1 MTYEEVLHF
10 MRDTFPEWW
19 EGHLSEFEEEG
30 SGSCHMAAGTL
41 VGLIGEAMALGA
53 KQFADRAAAFAD
65 RLAESEDPRVENL
78 LYVSFFEN
86 MDHMRLDDLRLIA
99 ERLSPRA
106 RGMLSEM
113 VPEVDAPIGRP
124 SRRK

>member
-1 MTYEEVLHF
+1 
-10 MRDTFPEWW
+10 
-19 EGHLSEFEEEG
+19 
-30 SGSCHMAAGTL
+30 MAAGTL